1 MNKENT
7 MQFPDEPTFAD
18 RAREMT
24 RTYRY
29 RIGPTLL
36 LGAMFAGRG
45 ERPWQAVGIV
55 MLGLLVIEGV
65 LKVYVKT
72 RKHP

>member
-1 MNKENT
+1 

-36 LGAMFAGRG
+36 LGAIFLGRDA
-45 ERPWQAVGIV
+45 RPWQVVGIA
-55 MLGLLVIEGV
+55 MLGLLAIEGI
-65 LKVYVKT
+65 LKVWVET
-72 RKHP
+72 RKT

>member
-1 MNKENT
+1 MKEENT
-7 MQFPDEPTFAD
+7 MQFPDEPTLAD

-29 RIGPTLL
+29 RCGPTLL

-45 ERPWQAVGIV
+45 EWPWQAVGIV
-55 MLGLLVIEGV
+55 MFGLLAIEGV
-65 LKVYVKT
+65 LKVYVET
-72 RKHP
+72 RKT

>member
-1 MNKENT
+1 

-29 RIGPTLL
+29 RFGPTLL
-36 LGAMFAGRG
+36 LGALFLGRDA
-45 ERPWQAVGIV
+45 RPWQAVGIV
-55 MLGLLVIEGV
+55 MFGLLAIEGL
-65 LKVYVKT
+65 LKVWVET
-72 RKHP
+72 QDT